1 MKSSNQ
7 IADLRHIM
15 EPDDWQA
22 LVNKPVFTSD
32 GKDVGVVSQIQPEK
46 IIVTY
51 GPITPDKYVI
61 RKSSVRNIEHGVVYL
76 SETGSFIE
84 DNYRYE

>member
-1 MKSSNQ
+1 
-7 IADLRHIM
+7 M
-15 EPDDWQA
+15 ELDDWQA

-61 RKSSVRNIEHGVVYL
+61 PKSSVKNIERGVVYL

-84 DNYRYE
+84 DNYKYE

>member
-1 MKSSNQ
+1 M
-7 IADLRHIM
+7 
-15 EPDDWQA
+15 
-22 LVNKPVFTSD
+22 
-32 GKDVGVVSQIQPEK
+32 VSQIQPEK

-84 DNYRYE
+84 DNYKYE